1 MANWA
6 YVIFACAMINGD
18 PQCDPE
24 PVSIV
29 DNFTTETA
37 CVVFAVL
44 STTMVNND
52 MFQQGITESWAV
64 PSQCRIIDG
73 EADKFFVY

>member
-6 YVIFACAMINGD
+6 YVIFACTMINGD

-24 PVSIV
+24 PVSMI

-37 CVVFAVL
+37 CTVFAVM
-44 STTMVNND
+44 STTMVNNK
-52 MFQQGITESWAV
+52 MRQECITSSWAV
-64 PSQCRIIDG
+64 PSQCEIVAG
-73 EADKFFVY
+73 TADKFFVY

>member
-1 MANWA
+1 
-6 YVIFACAMINGD
+6 MINGD

-24 PVSIV
+24 PVSII

-37 CVVFAVL
+37 CVVFAVM

-52 MFQQGITESWAV
+52 MIQKGITDTWAV
-64 PSQCRIIDG
+64 PSQCQIIDG

>member
-6 YVIFACAMINGD
+6 YVIFACTIINGD
-18 PQCDPE
+18 PQCNPE

-37 CVVFAVL
+37 CEVFAVL
-44 STTMVNND
+44 STTMINND
-52 MFQQGITESWAV
+52 MYQGGITTSWAV
-64 PSQCRIIDG
+64 PSQCQIIEG
-73 EADKFFVY
+73 QADKFFVY

>member
-6 YVIFACAMINGD
+6 YAILACTMINGD
-18 PQCDPE
+18 PQCHPE

-37 CVVFAVL
+37 CVVFAVI
-44 STTMVNND
+44 STTMVNNN
-52 MFQQGITESWAV
+52 MFQDGLTENWAV
-64 PSQCRIIDG
+64 PSQCQIIEG